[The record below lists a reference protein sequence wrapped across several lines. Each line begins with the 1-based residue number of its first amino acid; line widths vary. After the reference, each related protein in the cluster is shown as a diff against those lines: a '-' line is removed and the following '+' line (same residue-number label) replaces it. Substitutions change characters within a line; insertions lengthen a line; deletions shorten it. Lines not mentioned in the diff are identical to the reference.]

1 VLVIDDDRAV
11 TDLIQVI
18 LENEG
23 YRILKAFHGKDGV
36 ELAARERPDLIILDL
51 IMPETS
57 GFNVAYQLKQIP
69 ETRSI
74 PIIILTSMEIDS
86 GMQEQ
91 LATYVAGLM
100 SKSAFTKKDLLR
112 EITGIENTRWH

>member
-1 VLVIDDDRAV
+1 M
-11 TDLIQVI
+11 I

-23 YRILKAFHGKDGV
+23 YHVLKAFHGRDGV

-69 ETRSI
+69 ATRSI
-74 PIIILTSMEIDS
+74 PIIILTSMEIEPA
-86 GMQEQ
+86 MQER
-91 LATYVAGLM
+91 LESYVAALM
-100 SKSAFTKKDLLR
+100 SKSVFTKRDLLR
-112 EITGIENTRWH
+112 EINNIENARHH